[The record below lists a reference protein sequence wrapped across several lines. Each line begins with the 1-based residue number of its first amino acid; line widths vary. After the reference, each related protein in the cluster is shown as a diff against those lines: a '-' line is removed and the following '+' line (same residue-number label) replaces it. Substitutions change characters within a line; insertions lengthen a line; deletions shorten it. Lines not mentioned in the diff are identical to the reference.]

1 MIWKIVKH
9 RDLSKEEC
17 LRIASL
23 KDQHWQHGVESQIQ
37 WMKDNI
43 EMDDIHLMGEELE
56 AGIISLKAYMALI
69 NLTVQIDDQF
79 VDCFGVGNVCVNKDS
94 QHMGLGRT
102 LLKEA
107 EQYIKSHHKLGILLC
122 KDALI
127 PFYENNGWELDSI
140 SIILCCSIEIVRA

>member
-1 MIWKIVKH
+1 MIWEIVKH
-9 RDLSKEEC
+9 RDLSITDS

-23 KDQHWQHGVESQIQ
+23 KDQHWQYGIESQIQ

-43 EMDDIHLMGEELE
+43 EADDIHLMGVELE
-56 AGIISLKAYMALI
+56 AGIISLKVYMTLI

-79 VDCFGVGNVCVNKDS
+79 IDCFGVGNVCVNKDS
-94 QHMGLGRT
+94 QHKGLGRA

-107 EQYIKSHHKLGILLC
+107 EKYISFHHKLGILLC

-127 PFYENNGWELDSI
+127 PF
-140 SIILCCSIEIVRA
+140 